1 MKFHSK
7 IGEKIDFTLGN
18 ALHAFRTKKLD
29 DDDYEEIL
37 DKNHENVNQRL
48 KSGDVMKKMKD
59 RPLPPPPRP
68 KRENKK
74 HKRDDADDDS
84 KLDKD
89 DDAEKVI
96 GPLTIDTEIQQQI
109 NETLELPTRDSLPRQ
124 DSDFSEPE
132 RVIEVEVST
141 QTDPVPDEEFACDED
156 EDLDVEA
163 FLSSDGKM
171 KTLEDILKE
180 EQEAE
185 MERARQLAEAENLS
199 RGIQR
204 FRDSSQRSMS
214 EKSRTSADRSR
225 SLSRPITPSG
235 ELKFLRNTIQLTR
248 FP

>member
-1 MKFHSK
+1 
-7 IGEKIDFTLGN
+7 
-18 ALHAFRTKKLD
+18 
-29 DDDYEEIL
+29 
-37 DKNHENVNQRL
+37 
-48 KSGDVMKKMKD
+48 MKD

-68 KRENKK
+68 KREHRRQQKK
-74 HKRDDADDDS
+74 DGEDDDN

-89 DDAEKVI
+89 DDAEKI
-96 GPLTIDTEIQQQI
+96 AEPLMVETNLDDIQSDDHLRVNNSQ
-109 NETLELPTRDSLPRQ
+109 LPRQ

-141 QTDPVPDEEFACDED
+141 QTDFVPDEDFACDED
-156 EDLDVEA
+156 EDIDINE

-214 EKSRTSADRSR
+214 ERSRTSGGDRSR

-235 ELKFLRNTIQLTR
+235 EIFLLETEVSVVSIVLKFILFSCSRRTKKVIAHHFR
-248 FP
+248 

>member
-1 MKFHSK
+1 M
-7 IGEKIDFTLGN
+7 DTN
-18 ALHAFRTKKLD
+18 Q
-29 DDDYEEIL
+29 
-37 DKNHENVNQRL
+37 ENPTIASQRL
-48 KSGDVMKKMKD
+48 KSGEIMKRMKD

-68 KRENKK
+68 KREHKK
-74 HKRDDADDDS
+74 HKKDGEEDEN
-84 KLDKD
+84 KFDKD
-89 DDAEKVI
+89 DDAEKVVVDR
-96 GPLTIDTEIQQQI
+96 LSVDVDKE
-109 NETLELPTRDSLPRQ
+109 SLPRQ

-132 RVIEVEVST
+132 KVIEVEVST
-141 QTDPVPDEEFACDED
+141 QTDPVLDEEFVCDED
-156 EDLDVEA
+156 EEDIDIDE

-214 EKSRTSADRSR
+214 ERSKTSGDRSR

-235 ELKFLRNTIQLTR
+235 EVDLNVSNSN
-248 FP
+248 